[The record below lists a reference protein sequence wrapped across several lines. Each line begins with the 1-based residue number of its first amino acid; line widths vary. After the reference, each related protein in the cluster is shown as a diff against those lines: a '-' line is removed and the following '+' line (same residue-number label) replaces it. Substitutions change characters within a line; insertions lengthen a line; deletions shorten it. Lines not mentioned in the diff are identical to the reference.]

1 MVGDITYLPTA
12 EDWLYLASWL
22 DLATREVIGYSM
34 ADHHRAEL
42 VVDALDGRRAGP
54 PGTGMRDPQRPRIGI
69 QLRSTPHQSRRVEA
83 PAQHVPDRGAASKG
97 GHRRSLPL
105 NSGGRGWAGKA
116 SVVSPVPWGARS
128 VR

>member
-1 MVGDITYLPTA
+1 MSRRAQPAHRTPQPDQGQRLGGPVAGPDRPGLHPPRTKIVGDITYLPTA

-54 PGTGMRDPQRPRIGI
+54 PGTGMRDPQRPRIGRWI
-69 QLRSTPHQSRRVEA
+69 QPVNSA
-83 PAQHVPDRGAASKG
+83 PEAAS
-97 GHRRSLPL
+97 
-105 NSGGRGWAGKA
+105 
-116 SVVSPVPWGARS
+116 
-128 VR
+128 